1 MHFELFFFQ
10 FKGLT
15 DQAKLTLLLL
25 RVRGSGSETT
35 VMTVELEVYVLYL
48 ECPVVLIII
57 EEYIPSD
64 SNNFSC
70 VEICM
75 YSGTKAHNQQIFHI
89 PSCSI
94 VAHHHFFVKKLFRM
108 VVFVSAAMQ
117 LLTK

>member
-1 MHFELFFFQ
+1 
-10 FKGLT
+10 
-15 DQAKLTLLLL
+15 
-25 RVRGSGSETT
+25 
-35 VMTVELEVYVLYL
+35 MTVELEVYVLYL
-48 ECPVVLIII
+48 ECPVVLLII
-57 EEYIPSD
+57 EEYEYIPSD

-75 YSGTKAHNQQIFHI
+75 YSGTKAHNQHIFHI
-89 PSCSI
+89 PFCSI